1 MESLIATVSGAAV
14 RRRRW
19 FVAAWILLLLV
30 ALPFSGKAQSVLS
43 SGGFDVPGSQS
54 EKVIDYLNSQ
64 PGGGAYAFTFLIAAP
79 TAQEAA
85 AREAQVRSDVAK
97 QFPQVRM
104 RSDVAVSPD
113 RTTVALTG
121 YARVDQNKS
130 LELSRQLK
138 DGLQVT
144 DGPTRTFLLGA
155 SANYAT
161 FQQITEDDLRQAEA
175 LSSPVILIVLLVLFG
190 AVVAALLPALLGLF
204 SVVITFAA
212 VYAVASAT
220 EVSVYATTMVTMI
233 GIGVAVDYS
242 MFVLARFRDELEDG
256 AVVETAVATAMRTS
270 GTAVV
275 FSGITVIVSLA
286 SIWIVPVR
294 AVQSMALAAIM
305 VVAVTIA
312 GTLTLLPALLA
323 IVGRSVNRGRIGR
336 RRSTSPA
343 SSGFWQRWTAGVM
356 RRPLLCFVG
365 AAALLIALTIP
376 ALSMVT
382 QNRALEQLPR
392 STDVRVGTELL
403 TSRIT
408 GVGQGREGSIDVL
421 VRPAGGSADELAR
434 RITAKLGDDPLI
446 TKATVEP
453 VAGGLLVVGYLGVDP
468 ESSQAVDVLVPRVRT
483 MVAHEAAGS
492 RGVEADVD
500 GVSAFN
506 HDLNEEV
513 GGDLWKVM
521 GLVLVLCYLVLL
533 VLLRSVLLPLKAV
546 IMNLLSIGAA
556 YGVIVMVFQWGWLD
570 FTGYHSLGHINT
582 LNPALM
588 LAITFGLAMDYEV
601 FLLSRI
607 RERYAETGDNAR
619 AVEEGLA
626 SSARIITS
634 AALIMTT
641 VFASFALTGV
651 PAIKEIGLGLAVA
664 IFIDAT
670 VTRLVLVPAA
680 MRLLGE
686 WNWWMPDWLDR
697 ILPHVAY
704 ERPVS
709 VRHA

>member
-1 MESLIATVSGAAV
+1 
-14 RRRRW
+14 
-19 FVAAWILLLLV
+19 
-30 ALPFSGKAQSVLS
+30 
-43 SGGFDVPGSQS
+43 
-54 EKVIDYLNSQ
+54 
-64 PGGGAYAFTFLIAAP
+64 
-79 TAQEAA
+79 
-85 AREAQVRSDVAK
+85 
-97 QFPQVRM
+97 
-104 RSDVAVSPD
+104 
-113 RTTVALTG
+113 
-121 YARVDQNKS
+121 
-130 LELSRQLK
+130 
-138 DGLQVT
+138 
-144 DGPTRTFLLGA
+144 
-155 SANYAT
+155 
-161 FQQITEDDLRQAEA
+161 
-175 LSSPVILIVLLVLFG
+175 
-190 AVVAALLPALLGLF
+190 
-204 SVVITFAA
+204 
-212 VYAVASAT
+212 
-220 EVSVYATTMVTMI
+220 
-233 GIGVAVDYS
+233 
-242 MFVLARFRDELEDG
+242 
-256 AVVETAVATAMRTS
+256 
-270 GTAVV
+270 
-275 FSGITVIVSLA
+275 
-286 SIWIVPVR
+286 
-294 AVQSMALAAIM
+294 
-305 VVAVTIA
+305 VTIA
-312 GTLTLLPALLA
+312 ATVTLLPALLA
-323 IVGRSVNRGRIGR
+323 IVGRRVNSGRIGR

-343 SSGFWQRWTAGVM
+343 STGFWQRWTAGVM
-356 RRPLLCFVG
+356 RRPLLCFLG
-365 AAALLIALTIP
+365 AAGLLIALTIP

-392 STDVRVGTELL
+392 STDVRVGTALL

-408 GVGQGREGSIDVL
+408 GIGQGREGAIDVL
-421 VRPAGGSADELAR
+421 VRPAGGDARELAG
-434 RITAKLGDDPLI
+434 RIAGKLGDDPMI
-446 TKATVEP
+446 QRAAVEP
-453 VAGGLLVVGYLGVDP
+453 VSGGLLVIGYLAVDP
-468 ESSQAVDVLVPRVRT
+468 ESSQAVDVLVPRVRA
-483 MVAHEAAGS
+483 MVAREAAGT

-521 GLVLVLCYLVLL
+521 ALVLALCYLVLL

-556 YGVIVMVFQWGWLD
+556 YGVIVVVFQWGWLD

-607 RERYAETGDNAR
+607 RERYAETHDNAR

-664 IFIDAT
+664 IAIDAT
-670 VTRLVLVPAA
+670 ITRLVLVPAA
-680 MRLLGE
+680 MRLLGD